1 MTREDDDDM
10 QRCSPSNVPGRR
22 EFLVSG
28 AAAGLISLLISGRC
42 AVAQESAAKDRQP
55 TYDEALKAILGE
67 AKPQTGKL
75 LLDLPE
81 IAENGNT
88 VPFSVSV
95 ESPMSETDFVKA
107 IHVLSTANPVPTVA
121 SFRFTPL
128 SGKAAASSRMRLA
141 KTQDVVAVAE
151 LGNGQF
157 LMSLRNVKVTIGGCG
172 G

>member
-1 MTREDDDDM
+1 M
-10 QRCSPSNVPGRR
+10 
-22 EFLVSG
+22 SG
-28 AAAGLISLLISGRC
+28 
-42 AVAQESAAKDRQP
+42 
-55 TYDEALKAILGE
+55 
-67 AKPQTGKL
+67 
-75 LLDLPE
+75 
-81 IAENGNT
+81 
-88 VPFSVSV
+88 
-95 ESPMSETDFVKA
+95 TDFVKA

-121 SFRFTPL
+121 TFRFTPL